1 MRNGF
6 IAGHPNS
13 KSLLIVKELKMSLK
27 KNPEVQALME
37 TAADKAKAAAY
48 KEAVKAAKSAEVP
61 DDDDKSL
68 VKGFKAGVKAAAEAV
83 KALAA

>member
-6 IAGHPNS
+6 IVGRPNS
-13 KSLLIVKELKMSLK
+13 KSPLIVKELKMSLK

-37 TAADKAKAAAY
+37 AAADKAKAAAY

-61 DDDDKSL
+61 EDDDKSFI
-68 VKGFKAGVKAAAEAV
+68 KGFKAGVKAAAEAT